1 MASAMEKPV
10 AIRYLRGQGQG
21 EKQIREPVVPGRA
34 EVLCGGE
41 QAAVFALGPLAAEAE
56 KAARRL
62 SRMGISCAVI
72 NARFVKPLDRET
84 ILHWARRVPHLVTVE
99 DHNLTG
105 GFGSAVLE
113 LLAEEGVRGTRV
125 TRMGYP
131 DRFVEFGPA
140 QKLRA

>member
-1 MASAMEKPV
+1 LV
-10 AIRYLRGQGQG
+10 
-21 EKQIREPVVPGRA
+21 
-34 EVLCGGE
+34 
-41 QAAVFALGPLAAEAE
+41 AEAE

-84 ILHWARRVPHLVTVE
+84 ILYWARRGPYLVTVE

-113 LLAEEGVRGTRV
+113 LLAGEGVRETQV
-125 TRMGYP
+125 IRMGYP
-131 DRFVEFGPA
+131 DRFIEFGPM
-140 QKLRA
+140 QKLRDLYGLNAEGIYRAVTGHLLPVADTASSR